1 MPLFEKLARLMADGR
16 LKQAV
21 DTVYPLSDVR
31 KAVEKAQ
38 EEFRSGKVVLSMDC
52 A

>member
-1 MPLFEKLARLMADGR
+1 MDMLAPGGSMVTYGAMSR
-16 LKQAV
+16 KS
-21 DTVYPLSDVR
+21 LSDVR